1 MRSSFFFWG
10 GSVCGFAAL
19 GVSAGMALMV
29 YGISAGMALMIMGFV
44 LAGLAAMVFETSTK
58 ILLGRAYFAF
68 WSRKACA

>member
-1 MRSSFFFWG
+1 
-10 GSVCGFAAL
+10 
-19 GVSAGMALMV
+19 MV